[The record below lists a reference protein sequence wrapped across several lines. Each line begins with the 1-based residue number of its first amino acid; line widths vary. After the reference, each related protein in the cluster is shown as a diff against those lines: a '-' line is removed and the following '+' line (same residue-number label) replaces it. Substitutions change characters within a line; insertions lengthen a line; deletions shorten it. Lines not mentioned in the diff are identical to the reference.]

1 MFCSRKAPSCGSPR
15 ATENYWCSMR
25 PSCFFAK
32 KNNCYVK
39 YEHEDDAAAPVRV
52 HVAEVALGKQSLF
65 AISRRGGF
73 SYYCPSPRFPAARPA
88 RLPSSGAPSTL
99 LLSPRRFAAA
109 PYTPFVRVV
118 SALAYARSPRR
129 PARSL
134 LEHKKTRDDWFAAYS
149 APAGDAVPRRATR
162 ARARD
167 PPTVGTFSQVTYISA
182 TPPRR

>member
-1 MFCSRKAPSCGSPR
+1 
-15 ATENYWCSMR
+15 MR

-88 RLPSSGAPSTL
+88 RLPSSCAPSTL
-99 LLSPRRFAAA
+99 LLSPPSSQAPRRFAAS
-109 PYTPFVRVV
+109 PSTPFVQVV
-118 SALAYARSPRR
+118 SALEDARSPRR
-129 PARSL
+129 HAS
-134 LEHKKTRDDWFAAYS
+134 
-149 APAGDAVPRRATR
+149 
-162 ARARD
+162 
-167 PPTVGTFSQVTYISA
+167 
-182 TPPRR
+182 

>member
-134 LEHKKTRDDWFAAYS
+134 LEHKKPEMTGSPRTARPLGMQYRAARRGPVRAILLPS
-149 APAGDAVPRRATR
+149 APL
-162 ARARD
+162 AR
-167 PPTVGTFSQVTYISA
+167 
-182 TPPRR
+182 